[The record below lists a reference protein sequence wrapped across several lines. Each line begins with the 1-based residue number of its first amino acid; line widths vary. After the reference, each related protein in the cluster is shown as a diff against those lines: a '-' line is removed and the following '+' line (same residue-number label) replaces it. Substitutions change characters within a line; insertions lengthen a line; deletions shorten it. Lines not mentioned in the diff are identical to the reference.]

1 MADKKISE
9 LPEHGRNIGP
19 EDMLLLV
26 TEGEIYGNVRLRL
39 KNLYNRVTSWLALD
53 DGVDVINVAENN
65 TVGITSNISHL
76 IGGTSEIQ
84 ITLPEAIGH
93 GQIKIIVMTEH
104 SGSNVI
110 VTGNFNNF
118 STLRFTEVG
127 QSVTL
132 LFTADK
138 WIILSHYNVTVG

>member
-53 DGVDVINVAENN
+53 DGVDVVNAEENN
-65 TVGITSNISHL
+65 TVGILSNISHL

-84 ITLPEAIGH
+84 ITLPEAVGH
-93 GQIKIIVMTEH
+93 GQLKILVMTSH
-104 SGSNVI
+104 SGNDVI
-110 VTGNFNNF
+110 VTGSFNNF
-118 STLRFTEVG
+118 STLRFTAAG
-127 QSVTL
+127 QSATL
-132 LFTADK
+132 LYTANK
-138 WIILSHYNVTVG
+138 WNILSHYNVSVG

>member
-53 DGVDVINVAENN
+53 DGVDVINVEENN

-104 SGSNVI
+104 SGSDVT

-127 QSVTL
+127 QSATL

-138 WIILSHYNVTVG
+138 WNILSHYNVTVG